1 MRRITLWLF
10 STVAAVVLL
19 FSYRTSTGSAG
30 SATVAAAQAPIT
42 QPTSSSPEPSTSA
55 SASPKPRTSA
65 TASPKPGASA
75 SASPKPSR
83 SASASPKPSA
93 ATTSKATTSTGPK
106 TYSDSVAGTR
116 WGDVQVTITVTDGK
130 ITDVAVPVYPNG
142 NGRDQQI
149 NAYALP
155 VLRQETLAA
164 QNASIN
170 TVSGATVTSDGYL
183 QSLQSALDA
192 AHLS

>member
-19 FSYRTSTGSAG
+19 FSYRTSTGSGTAPAVAAVAPAITPQAADPTTAPAGGSGTTAKPGPSG
-30 SATVAAAQAPIT
+30 SADSG
-42 QPTSSSPEPSTSA
+42 TSS
-55 SASPKPRTSA
+55 
-65 TASPKPGASA
+65 TAA
-75 SASPKPSR
+75 
-83 SASASPKPSA
+83 
-93 ATTSKATTSTGPK
+93 K
-106 TYSDSVAGTR
+106 TYTGSVAGTR
-116 WGDVQVTITVTDGK
+116 WGDVQVAITVAAGK
-130 ITDVAVPVYPNG
+130 ITNVGVPVYPNG
-142 NGRDQQI
+142 NGRDQEI

-155 VLRQETLAA
+155 TLVQETLQA

-192 AHLS
+192 AGLK

>member
-1 MRRITLWLF
+1 MRRISMWLF

-19 FSYRTSTGSAG
+19 FSYRTSTNGADTPV
-30 SATVAAAQAPIT
+30 AVTVPAPV
-42 QPTSSSPEPSTSA
+42 PTTPSTSG
-55 SASPKPRTSA
+55 SASSTATKTYTGS
-65 TASPKPGASA
+65 TAS
-75 SASPKPSR
+75 
-83 SASASPKPSA
+83 
-93 ATTSKATTSTGPK
+93 
-106 TYSDSVAGTR
+106 TR

-130 ITDVAVPVYPNG
+130 ITDVAVPVYPSG
-142 NGRDQQI
+142 NGKDQEI

-164 QNASIN
+164 QNANID

-192 AHLS
+192 ANLA